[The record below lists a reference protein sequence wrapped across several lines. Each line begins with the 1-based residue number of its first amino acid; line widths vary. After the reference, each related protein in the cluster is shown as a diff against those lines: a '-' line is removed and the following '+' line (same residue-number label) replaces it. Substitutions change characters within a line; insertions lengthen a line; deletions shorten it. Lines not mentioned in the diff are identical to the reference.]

1 MRGDD
6 IKIDL
11 QEKGWEG
18 KDRINLT
25 QDRDKLLALVDK
37 GSTKCTKF
45 G

>member
-1 MRGDD
+1 MEKPEGNRPLGIHMCRWEDI

-18 KDRINLT
+18 KDCLS
-25 QDRDKLLALVDK
+25 
-37 GSTKCTKF
+37 GS